1 MRPVFACIHFILFAL
16 LLLNGFNIASAQL
29 AQNLTV
35 GNAKALALANAV
47 TADPPGIDSIHY
59 NPAGLGLLH
68 DRQFQFKLITGQFT
82 IAGELKRSDELQQLL
97 DTSIFDDPV
106 TNGKSETSS
115 VSVMLPFMGLTE
127 IPVLLAP
134 LGGASISSPDQRY
147 TFANAVYSQMMVGYN
162 RGENDIARYEGNQ
175 LGLTHLTYF
184 SPSIAVRLND
194 QWLVGA
200 TLAFNYT
207 GVGIDLEM
215 RVPNAILGAV
225 ESLSDITCE
234 DDNPIELWQGLLD
247 LCQGSL
253 GPFSDIG
260 NLYLEVED
268 HFNPSINIGAL
279 WQPKPWFSWGFV
291 YQSEA
296 KTQLKGDF
304 SFDYSQD
311 WFQFFRG
318 LNISAIGHLIALGLP
333 IPKGVPEEKGSA
345 TLEFTVPA
353 HFSTGI
359 SALLLPSLKMN
370 MDVKW
375 TDTAA
380 WEEFKIEFD
389 QSLDFL
395 NILSLLAP
403 DTVSSQSLTFPR
415 GYESTWSWALGLEY
429 YYDSQLSFRLGYED
443 RPSSIPK
450 QSSDLLAPFGDAF
463 LIGTGLAYRLD
474 KDSLLDL
481 GIGMLKSTTSIP
493 ANTSSNVNST
503 GIDNL
508 IYNPYAG
515 YHIKTSVTAYLLEL
529 SYHSTF

>member
-1 MRPVFACIHFILFAL
+1 MHRLLGSSNLILATL
-16 LLLNGFNIASAQL
+16 LWFSGYNIAYAQL

-82 IAGELKRSDELQQLL
+82 IAGELTRSEELQQLL
-97 DTSIFDDPV
+97 DSSLFDDPI
-106 TNGKSETSS
+106 TNGKSETSD
-115 VSVMLPFMGLTE
+115 VSVMLPFTGLTE

-134 LGGASISSPDQRY
+134 LGGVSLSSPDKRY

-162 RGENDIARYEGNQ
+162 RGEGDIARYEGNQ

-207 GVGIDLEM
+207 GVGIDLDM

-234 DDNPIELWQGLLD
+234 DGNPIELWQGLLD

-296 KTQLKGDF
+296 KTELKGDF
-304 SFDYSQD
+304 AFDYSED
-311 WFQFFRG
+311 WYQFFQG
-318 LNISAIGHLIALGLP
+318 LNISSIGHLIALGLP
-333 IPKGVPEEKGSA
+333 IPEGVPKEKGSA
-345 TLEFTVPA
+345 TLEFTVPS

-359 SALLLPSLKMN
+359 SVLLLPYLKVN
-370 MDVKW
+370 MDAKW

-389 QSLDFL
+389 QTLDFL
-395 NILSLLAP
+395 NILSLIAQ
-403 DTVSSQSLTFPR
+403 DTVSSRSLTFPR
-415 GYESTWSWALGLEY
+415 GYKSTWSWALGLEY
-429 YYDSQLSFRLGYED
+429 YYDTQLSLRLGYED

-450 QSSDLLAPFGDAF
+450 RSSDLLAPFGDAF
-463 LIGTGLAYRLD
+463 LAGAGIAYRMD
-474 KDSLLDL
+474 KDSLVDL
-481 GIGMLKSTTSIP
+481 GFGVLKSTTSIP
-493 ANTSSNVNST
+493 ANSSTNVNST

-515 YHIKTSVTAYLLEL
+515 YHITTSVTAYLFEL
-529 SYHSTF
+529 SYHTTF